1 MLMCTATLPYWNEL
15 SLKVED
21 NDIFFSLLMSR
32 FQGPIRA
39 VPRQKALDKHCLN
52 KRSNG
57 NIYSE
62 KCPYSQNLFKHER
75 YF

>member
-1 MLMCTATLPYWNEL
+1 MLMCTATLLYWNEL
-15 SLKVED
+15 SLRVED
-21 NDIFFSLLMSR
+21 NDFVSLLMSR

-39 VPRQKALDKHCLN
+39 IPRQKSLDKHCLN

-57 NIYSE
+57 NIYAE
-62 KCPYSQNLFKHER
+62 KYLYSQNLFKHEL